1 MQEPRYYQLLARTTL
16 QNQWSKAIGLTIA
29 FIFITLLCATPVIV
43 ENWDTLKKFYAID
56 DPMQQLE
63 LSQQISS
70 SKAIILYSVLTLLL
84 TPLQYG
90 FWIALLGLVRQ
101 DTDPLGRSTFKNT
114 SSNYRRLLIAAA
126 VYSVMSMLINT
137 FTYGIGGIF
146 LSYIYRM
153 TPLLLHDYPELSIR
167 EAFKISRQMMSGYKR
182 QLFHLDIT
190 FLPWILLTILVAI
203 FAPAIILH
211 FIPTSS
217 TLFVQSVAVGIMLI
231 GIAAIVPYIMT
242 ANACFY
248 EELRIKR
255 VVQEPDNV
263 FPTTDYTTDNTVEE
277 AESEEVKSEEVKE
290 AEDEQEESN

>member
-203 FAPAIILH
+203 FTPAIILH

-231 GIAAIVPYIMT
+231 GIAAIIPYIMT

>member
-70 SKAIILYSVLTLLL
+70 GKAIILYSVLTLLL

-231 GIAAIVPYIMT
+231 GIAAIIPYIMT

-255 VVQEPDNV
+255 VVQEPDNA

>member
-1 MQEPRYYQLLARTTL
+1 MQEPRYYRLQARYFL
-16 QNQWSKAIGLTIA
+16 QNQWGNAIGLTIA
-29 FIFITLLCATPVIV
+29 YIFITLLCTIPVIV
-43 ENWDTLKKFYAID
+43 ENWNEILTTYASN
-56 DPMQQLE
+56 DPEQQLL
-63 LSQQISS
+63 LSEHINSGN
-70 SKAIILYSVLTLLL
+70 AIILYSVLTLLL

-90 FWIALLGLVRQ
+90 FWIALLGLARQ
-101 DTDPLGRSTFKNT
+101 ETDSLGKSTIINT
-114 SSNYRRLLIAAA
+114 SVNYIRLLIAAA

-137 FTYGIGGIF
+137 FTFGIGGIF

-231 GIAAIVPYIMT
+231 GIAAIIPYIMT

>member
-231 GIAAIVPYIMT
+231 GIVAIIPYIMT

>member
-70 SKAIILYSVLTLLL
+70 GKAIILYSVLTLLL

-114 SSNYRRLLIAAA
+114 FSNYRRLLIAAA

-231 GIAAIVPYIMT
+231 GIAAIIPYIMT

>member
-126 VYSVMSMLINT
+126 VYSAMSMLINT

-231 GIAAIVPYIMT
+231 GIAAIIPYIMT

-255 VVQEPDNV
+255 VVQEPDNA

>member
-114 SSNYRRLLIAAA
+114 FSNYRRLLIAAA
-126 VYSVMSMLINT
+126 VYSAMSMLINR

-167 EAFKISRQMMSGYKR
+167 EAFKISGQMMSGYKR

-231 GIAAIVPYIMT
+231 GIAAITPYIMT

-277 AESEEVKSEEVKE
+277 VESEEVKSEEVKE

>member
-114 SSNYRRLLIAAA
+114 FSNYRRLLIAAA
-126 VYSVMSMLINT
+126 VYSAMSMLINT

-231 GIAAIVPYIMT
+231 GIAAIIPYIMT

-263 FPTTDYTTDNTVEE
+263 FPTTNYTTDNTVEE

>member
-70 SKAIILYSVLTLLL
+70 GKAIILYSVLTLLL

-153 TPLLLHDYPELSIR
+153 TPLLLHDYPELTIR

-231 GIAAIVPYIMT
+231 GIAAIIPYIMT

-255 VVQEPDNV
+255 VVQEPDNA

>member
-114 SSNYRRLLIAAA
+114 FSNYRRLLIAAA
-126 VYSVMSMLINT
+126 VYSAMSMLINT

-153 TPLLLHDYPELSIR
+153 TPLLLHDYPELTIR
-167 EAFKISRQMMSGYKR
+167 EAFKISRQMMNGYKA
-182 QLFHLDIT
+182 QLFNLDIT
-190 FLPWILLTILVAI
+190 FLPWLLLTILAAVFLPIA
-203 FAPAIILH
+203 LLT
-211 FIPTSS
+211 FIPTTSP
-217 TLFVQSVAVGIMLI
+217 LFIQLLAIGTILI
-231 GIAAIVPYIMT
+231 GIVVIVPYIMT

-248 EELRIKR
+248 EELRAKR
-255 VVQEPDNV
+255 VVQESDNA
-263 FPTTDYTTDNTVEE
+263 PQTTDYTTDNTVEE
-277 AESEEVKSEEVKE
+277 AESEEVEAEEVQE
-290 AEDEQEESN
+290 DEDEQEESK

>member
-114 SSNYRRLLIAAA
+114 FSNYRRLLIAAA

-231 GIAAIVPYIMT
+231 GIAAIIPYIMT

>member
-16 QNQWSKAIGLTIA
+16 QNQWIKAIGLTIA

-231 GIAAIVPYIMT
+231 GIAAIIPYIMT

-255 VVQEPDNV
+255 VVQEPDNA

>member
-114 SSNYRRLLIAAA
+114 FSNYRRLLIAAA
-126 VYSVMSMLINT
+126 VYSVMSMLINR

-231 GIAAIVPYIMT
+231 GIAAIIPYIMT

-248 EELRIKR
+248 DELRIKR